1 MITLDLSTKRIA
13 VRQVMIKP
21 YIGFIAAIHIKTGSY
36 SIGTIS
42 ELTTSGILVDDN
54 EGNNFLIKWE
64 EVTLVEIRGEGDWS
78 SAQGGSNESKTERI
92 VLRVKF
98 ADLVLIKQSA
108 KRAGKKVGPF
118 VLNAALD
125 KARRTKVLL

>member
-1 MITLDLSTKRIA
+1 MINIDIATKRVSERRASI
-13 VRQVMIKP
+13 IP

-42 ELTTSGILVDDN
+42 EVDTNGILVDDN
-54 EGNNFLIKWE
+54 EGNNFLIKWK
-64 EVTLVEIRGEGDWS
+64 EVTLVSIRGEGDWS

-98 ADLVLIKQSA
+98 SDLVLIQQSA
-108 KRAGKKVGPF
+108 KRANQKVGPF